1 MPNNTSDLPT
11 TSLILIRAARVID
24 PASGMD
30 QIADVGIG
38 NGTIREIG
46 QNLDTNGYD
55 RVIDADGMILAPGL
69 IDPHVHLREPGQVHK
84 EDIESG
90 TRAAVAGGFT
100 TVCCMPNTSPALDS
114 PEMVEFVRSRA
125 QQVGHCRVFS
135 VAAATKGR
143 KGERLAEIGLCLD
156 AGAVGYSDDGDVIE
170 SASMMRS
177 VLQAVQATGKCFMQH
192 CQELTL
198 TSGAVMHAGTVSAK
212 LGHKG
217 WPREAEEIIIERDLR
232 LNKSIGCHYHIQH
245 MSSGNSVEIVAH
257 AQREGIPVT
266 CEASP
271 HHLLLTHESIETQGT
286 MAKMNPPLRE
296 QSDIDALKQGIADGV
311 VTILATDHAPHT
323 SDEKRNTMSDAPFGI
338 IGLESALG
346 LYHKALVETG
356 VIEWP
361 KLIELLTI
369 NPAKLCGLD
378 EQGIGS
384 IAVGGPADLTLIDP
398 SHEWTL
404 TDEDLVGKSSN
415 TPFLGWT
422 MQTRAVL
429 TVVAGNIRYEKI
441 ACTNA

>member
-125 QQVGHCRVFS
+125 VQVGHCRVFS

-198 TSGAVMHAGTVSAK
+198 TNGAVMHAGTVSAK

-245 MSSGNSVEIVAH
+245 MSSGNSVEIVAR

-271 HHLLLTHESIETQGT
+271 HHLLLTHDAIETQGT

-369 NPAKLCGLD
+369 NPARLCGLD

-384 IAVGGPADLTLIDP
+384 ITVGGPADLTLIDP

-404 TDEDLVGKSSN
+404 TEADLAGKSSN

>member
-1 MPNNTSDLPT
+1 M
-11 TSLILIRAARVID
+11 ILIRAARVID

-30 QIADVGIG
+30 QIADIG
-38 NGTIREIG
+38 VADGMIREIG

-55 RVIDADGMILAPGL
+55 RVIDADGLILAPGL

-114 PEMVEFVRSRA
+114 LEMVEFVRSRA

-156 AGAVGYSDDGDVIE
+156 AGAVGYSDDGDVVE

-198 TSGAVMHAGTVSAK
+198 TNGAVMHAGTVSAK

-245 MSSGNSVEIVAH
+245 MSSGNSVEIVAR

-271 HHLLLTHESIETQGT
+271 HHLLLTHEAIQTQGT

-296 QSDIDALKQGIADGV
+296 QSDIDAIKQGIADGV
-311 VTILATDHAPHT
+311 VTILATDHAPH
-323 SDEKRNTMSDAPFGI
+323 SNDEKRNTMSDAPFGI

-346 LYHKALVETG
+346 LYHKALVESG
-356 VIEWP
+356 VIDWP

-378 EQGIGS
+378 AQGIGS

-404 TDEDLVGKSSN
+404 TEADLVGKSSN

-422 MQTRAVL
+422 MHTRAVL
-429 TVVAGNIRYEKI
+429 TVVAGNIRYEKV